1 MRLVS
6 FKFQKMIPKETV
18 DKIFDAADVYDV
30 IKDYVNLKR
39 AGTNYKGNCPFHDEK
54 TPSFVVSPAKGIYK
68 CFGCGAAGNSVKFVM
83 EHEKISFPEALK
95 VLAKKYNIDVVEEEL
110 TQEKIEEKEERDS
123 LFIVTEFAKNFFKNS
138 LHKTE
143 EGKNIALSY
152 YKERGIKPEII
163 EKFELGWSPKKRDAL
178 TELAIKSGYKIK
190 FLEATGLSIVKKEN
204 NYKFD
209 RFAERVIFPIHTLS
223 GKIIAFGGRTL
234 RNDKKIAKYLNSPE
248 SDIYH
253 KSKILY
259 GIYFA
264 KSAIVKK
271 DKCYMVEGYT
281 DVISM
286 YQSGI
291 ENVVA
296 SSGTALTVDQIK
308 LVRRFTKNLT
318 IIYDGDNAGI
328 KASMRG
334 IDLVLAEEMNV
345 KIVLLPD
352 GEDPD
357 SFAKSKTTEE
367 LEEYI
372 KQNEQDFIEFK
383 TTILAKDAKNDP
395 VKRAQLVREVVKSI
409 AVIPDKLIRNEYI
422 KKISSQLKTSEDIL
436 YGEIRKILGKKYEN
450 LQQQKYKNK
459 AENRLLPS
467 DTTGIF
473 SKQNEKEIIYYLLNF
488 GKEKISHDEES
499 GEDITVSQYII
510 SEIINEDLEFKNL
523 IYKDI
528 FEDYEKY
535 LLNEDESVN
544 KFFLSHENEKIS
556 TIVAELISPR
566 PELSKLWK
574 KRGGSTEMP
583 EDKLNEAV
591 PDAIEKFKLQI
602 VINKIS
608 EIKTQI
614 SNLKPE
620 EYEEKLNT
628 LLETLKKLDNFK
640 IELIKYTDKLALL

>member
-1 MRLVS
+1 
-6 FKFQKMIPKETV
+6 MIPKETV

-30 IKDYVNLKR
+30 IKDYVNLKK

-54 TPSFVVSPAKGIYK
+54 TPSFMVSPAKGIYK

-110 TQEKIEEKEERDS
+110 TPEKIVEKEERDS

-138 LHKTE
+138 LHKTD

-152 YKERGIKPEII
+152 YRERGLKNDII
-163 EKFELGWSPKKRDAL
+163 DKFELGWSPKKRDAL
-178 TELAIKSGYKIK
+178 TETAIKSGYKLN
-190 FLEATGLSIVKKEN
+190 FLETTGLSIINKEK

-223 GKIIAFGGRTL
+223 GKVIAFGGRTL
-234 RNDKKIAKYLNSPE
+234 RTDKKNAKYLNSPE

-291 ENVVA
+291 ENIVA

-308 LVRRFTKNLT
+308 LVRRFSKNLT
-318 IIYDGDNAGI
+318 LIYDGDKAGI
-328 KASMRG
+328 KASLRG

-345 KIVLLPD
+345 KIVMLPD

-357 SFAKSKTTEE
+357 SFAQSKNTEE
-367 LEEYI
+367 LEQYI
-372 KQNEQDFIEFK
+372 SDNEEDFIKFK
-383 TTILAKDAKNDP
+383 TRLLADEAKNDP
-395 VKRAQLVREVVKSI
+395 IKRAQLVRSI
-409 AVIPDKLIRNEYI
+409 VTSISVIPDKLIRSEYI
-422 KKISSQLKTSEDIL
+422 KTTASLLNTSESIL
-436 YGEIRKILGKKYEN
+436 YEEVRKILGKKFGD
-450 LQQQKYKNK
+450 LKQKNRNEFQNKK
-459 AENRLLPS
+459 AENLLLPAE
-467 DTTGIF
+467 TTGVF

-488 GKEKISHDEES
+488 GKENISHDEET
-499 GEDITVSQYII
+499 GLDISVAEY
-510 SEIINEDLEFKNL
+510 IINEIKNENLEFKNL

-528 FEDYEKY
+528 FKTYEEFLISETNFVSKY
-535 LLNEDESVN
+535 
-544 KFFLSHENEKIS
+544 FLTHSNEKIS
-556 TIVAELISPR
+556 SVVAELISPK
-566 PELSKLWK
+566 PELSKLWDK
-574 KRGGSTEMP
+574 NGGKSEMP
-583 EDKLNEAV
+583 EDKLNESV

-602 VINKIS
+602 VVNKIS
-608 EIKTQI
+608 AIKTQI

-620 EYEEKLNT
+620 EYGEKLNQI
-628 LLETLKKLDNFK
+628 LETLKKLDDFK
-640 IELIKYTDKLALL
+640 IELTKYTEKLALL